1 MRITPD
7 QEPIFTL
14 TTGPVDAYPQV
25 LQGLSRPVLY
35 DYDPA
40 FLAFYERTVEKLRTA
55 FRTPHVPV
63 ILQGEPVLALEAGA
77 ASLIA
82 RDDVVLNL
90 VSGVYGAGFGFW
102 AKRYCAELIE
112 IRVPYDEVI
121 DPDRVAALLKAR
133 PEIRVVSVCHHD
145 TPSGT
150 INPVA
155 EIGRIVAAHGA
166 YLLVDAVSSFG
177 GMEVG
182 PDSCQA
188 DLFVTGPNKCL
199 GCPPGLSLVGV
210 TPRAWDKMKSNPHA
224 PRDSMLSILDWE
236 HAWRRDRPFPFTP
249 SVSEIN
255 GLDAALD
262 LYLKEGPEACLGP
275 TCAHRRGLPCR
286 HSRDGPVSVACR
298 GAHRLADHDR
308 RAHPGRHRG
317 CRAPSGRAR
326 TLRGGVLVGTRRDA
340 RQARAHRPHGTDREA
355 AVRGGGPDRARRRDP
370 RVRPPARRGRRRW
383 RRRSRPSTGAS
394 IDLALGSGE
403 TQVDPAILEPITDM
417 VRAAPHRP
425 YRSTVEVLMNAGSWK
440 AAFWAVVLSWG
451 VPAGA
456 WAADPAS
463 DVPSASDLLLLHG
476 HIYTGAKNAPW
487 AEALSVTG
495 SRIDAVGA
503 DAELLARRGPST
515 RVIDLHGRTVIP
527 GHRRCAYSRLARS
540 DRTAWIQFVDAR
552 SEHHAVEAQAPD
564 RADPRLCRAAIRRTI

>member
-1 MRITPD
+1 MSITPD

-14 TTGPVDAYPQV
+14 TTGPVDAYPRV

-55 FRTPHVPV
+55 FRTRHMPV

-82 RDDVVLNL
+82 RNDVVLNL

-102 AKRYCAELIE
+102 AKRYCAELLE

-121 DPDRVAALLKAR
+121 DPERVAALLKAR
-133 PEIRVVSVCHHD
+133 PEIRVVAVCHHD

-182 PDSCQA
+182 PDTCQA

-210 TPRAWDKMKSNPHA
+210 TPRAWEKMRSNPDA

-262 LYLKEGPEACLGP
+262 LYLAEGPEQVWARHALTAAACRAGVLAMGLKLWPADERTASPTTTAVRIPGTLQDAALRAAARARYGVVFSSGRGETLGKLVRIGHMGP
-275 TCAHRRGLPCR
+275 TARPLYA
-286 HSRDGPVSVACR
+286 VVALT
-298 GAHRLADHDR
+298 AL
-308 RAHPGRHRG
+308 
-317 CRAPSGRAR
+317 
-326 TLRGGVLVGTRRDA
+326 GG
-340 RQARAHRPHGTDREA
+340 
-355 AVRGGGPDRARRRDP
+355 AVR
-370 RVRPPARRGRRRW
+370 
-383 RRRSRPSTGAS
+383 
-394 IDLALGSGE
+394 ALGHP
-403 TQVDPAILEPITDM
+403 VDI
-417 VRAAPHRP
+417 AAG
-425 YRSTVEVLMNAGSWK
+425 L
-440 AAFWAVVLSWG
+440 AAALAV
-451 VPAGA
+451 
-456 WAADPAS
+456 
-463 DVPSASDLLLLHG
+463 
-476 HIYTGAKNAPW
+476 
-487 AEALSVTG
+487 
-495 SRIDAVGA
+495 IDAG
-503 DAELLARRGPST
+503 
-515 RVIDLHGRTVIP
+515 
-527 GHRRCAYSRLARS
+527 
-540 DRTAWIQFVDAR
+540 VD
-552 SEHHAVEAQAPD
+552 
-564 RADPRLCRAAIRRTI
+564 

>member
-1 MRITPD
+1 MSITPD

-14 TTGPVDAYPQV
+14 TTGPVDAYPRV

-55 FRTPHVPV
+55 FRTRHMPV

-82 RDDVVLNL
+82 RNDVVLNL

-102 AKRYCAELIE
+102 AKRYCAELLE

-121 DPDRVAALLKAR
+121 DPERVAALLKAR
-133 PEIRVVSVCHHD
+133 PEIRVVAVCHHD

-182 PDSCQA
+182 PDTCQA

-210 TPRAWDKMKSNPHA
+210 TPRAWEKMRSNPDA

-262 LYLKEGPEACLGP
+262 LYLAEGPEQVWARHALTAAACRAGVLAMGLKLWPADERTASPTTTAVRIPGTLQDAALRAAARARYGVVFSSGRGETLGKLVRIGHMGP
-275 TCAHRRGLPCR
+275 TARPLYA
-286 HSRDGPVSVACR
+286 VVALT
-298 GAHRLADHDR
+298 AL
-308 RAHPGRHRG
+308 
-317 CRAPSGRAR
+317 
-326 TLRGGVLVGTRRDA
+326 GG
-340 RQARAHRPHGTDREA
+340 
-355 AVRGGGPDRARRRDP
+355 AVR
-370 RVRPPARRGRRRW
+370 
-383 RRRSRPSTGAS
+383 
-394 IDLALGSGE
+394 ALGHP
-403 TQVDPAILEPITDM
+403 VDI
-417 VRAAPHRP
+417 
-425 YRSTVEVLMNAGSWK
+425 
-440 AAFWAVVLSWG
+440 
-451 VPAGA
+451 PAGL
-456 WAADPAS
+456 AA
-463 DVPSASDLLLLHG
+463 
-476 HIYTGAKNAPW
+476 
-487 AEALSVTG
+487 ALAV
-495 SRIDAVGA
+495 IDAG
-503 DAELLARRGPST
+503 
-515 RVIDLHGRTVIP
+515 
-527 GHRRCAYSRLARS
+527 
-540 DRTAWIQFVDAR
+540 VD
-552 SEHHAVEAQAPD
+552 
-564 RADPRLCRAAIRRTI
+564 